1 MKVLSFVEG
10 ANPRKG
16 GLGLVGVPMIA
27 KSLADCGHQEVLVIG
42 GRVNPGQESFVQPD
56 IATAAQK
63 KNGPGSFGI
72 VTFPSWSKWAFAP
85 AILWRLCLYARDAD
99 FITLHSLYSFPVLAG
114 YLLARLYRKPY
125 GLWPHGV
132 LLPVQRRI
140 SIGRKRIYDW
150 LIARRILSQASMLFF
165 AALGEREEAYKL
177 GLTPPSVV
185 IPHGFDAREFERL
198 PPRGQFRAKYFDGHQ
213 GPLVLYLSRL
223 NAKKGLDLLV
233 KAFAL
238 VINQMPNARLAIVG
252 SGDPPSFESEVKGW
266 LHEHSV
272 ENRTVMPGLLVGQE
286 RLQAFADADVF
297 VFPSEAEN
305 FGFAMF
311 EAMASRVPVVVS
323 DTLDYAAEVQ
333 RYESGLLVRRDPQ
346 EFANAIVR
354 LLGDPDLRRSMGENG
369 LQLAQAYSWETC
381 GEKIER
387 AIQCILQGKSLPAD
401 LTLEK

>member
-1 MKVLSFVEG
+1 VKVLSFVEG

-27 KSLADCGHQEVLVIG
+27 KSLADRGHQEVLVIG
-42 GRVNPGQESFVQPD
+42 GRVNPGRESLVQPD
-56 IATAAQK
+56 ADTAMQQK
-63 KNGPGSFGI
+63 SGAGSFGI
-72 VTFPSWSKWAFAP
+72 VTFAAWERWAFAP
-85 AILWRLCLYARDAD
+85 AILWRLCRYARDAD

-140 SIGRKRIYDW
+140 SIGKKRIYDW
-150 LIARRILSQASMLFF
+150 LVARRILSQASALFF

-185 IPHGFDAREFERL
+185 IPHGFDACEFERL
-198 PPRGQFRAKYFDGHQ
+198 PPRGQFRAKYLDGQQ

-238 VINQMPNARLAIVG
+238 VINRMPNARMAIVG
-252 SGDPPSFESEVKGW
+252 SGDPPSFESEVKNW
-266 LHEHSV
+266 LHQYGVEHC
-272 ENRTVMPGLLVGQE
+272 TVMPGLLIGQE

-333 RYESGLLVRRDPQ
+333 RYEAGLVVRRDSQ
-346 EFANAIVR
+346 EFATAIVK
-354 LLGDPDLRRSMGENG
+354 LLGDADLGQRMGRNG
-369 LQLAQAYSWETC
+369 LQLARAYSWETC

-387 AIQCILQGKSLPAD
+387 AIQCILQGIPLPEE

>member
-10 ANPRKG
+10 ANPHKG

-27 KSLADCGHQEVLVIG
+27 KSLADRGHEEVLVIG
-42 GRVNPGQESFVQPD
+42 GRINPGRESFVQPD
-56 IATAAQK
+56 VDSASKQRS
-63 KNGPGSFGI
+63 GLGRFGI
-72 VTFPSWSKWAFAP
+72 VTFVAWERWAFAP
-85 AILWRLCLYARDAD
+85 AILWRLRRYAREAD

-132 LLPVQRRI
+132 LLPAQRRI
-140 SIGRKRIYDW
+140 SVGKKKIYDW
-150 LIARRILSQASMLFF
+150 LIARRIISQASALFF
-165 AALGEREEAYKL
+165 AARGEREEAYKL

-198 PPRGQFRAKYFDGHQ
+198 PPRGQFRVKYLDGHE
-213 GPLVLYLSRL
+213 GPLLLYLSRL

-238 VINQMPNARLAIVG
+238 VINQMPNTRLAIVG
-252 SGDPPSFESEVKGW
+252 SGDPPGFESEVKGW
-266 LHEHSV
+266 LREHSV

-311 EAMASRVPVVVS
+311 EAMASCIPVVVS
-323 DTLDYAAEVQ
+323 DTLDYSGEVQ
-333 RYESGLLVRRDPQ
+333 RYEAGLVMERKPQ
-346 EFANAIVR
+346 AFASAIVR
-354 LLGDPDLRRSMGENG
+354 LLNDRYLRKRMGENG
-369 LQLAQAYSWETC
+369 LQLVRAYSWENC
-381 GEKIER
+381 GERIER
-387 AIQCILQGKSLPAD
+387 VIQCILQGQALPPD
-401 LTLEK
+401 LTLHE